1 MDSHPLLQ
9 APSQDT
15 CAYFQRTSESASAP
29 FSKCPTFPSERA
41 AHYSRLFRFVNT
53 SFRGPTPP
61 LHPQTRRLFV
71 EASRLLW
78 QPFRCRPHLRE
89 GDFNFFLRCQPVGR
103 RRRSGSMQPLH
114 DFVKRPRRRS
124 GRWTSSIQPLI
135 HALLPAA
142 YICDFRPQPAAR
154 GRRCACLP
162 AAGLRSPAAGPSA
175 RLRRRCRPPSPRAP

>member
-29 FSKCPTFPSERA
+29 SSQCPTFPSERA

-61 LHPQTRRLFV
+61 LLPQTRRLSV

-78 QPFRCRPHLRE
+78 QPFRCRQHPVSRKLPPLR
-89 GDFNFFLRCQPVGR
+89 GCRHRSGGR
-103 RRRSGSMQPLH
+103 REARERILDM
-114 DFVKRPRRRS
+114 FVKCAITFCACGAGSALAPDSARS
-124 GRWTSSIQPLI
+124 P
-135 HALLPAA
+135 PA
-142 YICDFRPQPAAR
+142 PATCWRCGR
-154 GRRCACLP
+154 GRG
-162 AAGLRSPAAGPSA
+162 AAVSHMAIPPICVGGRDCGSAG
-175 RLRRRCRPPSPRAP
+175 

>member
-29 FSKCPTFPSERA
+29 SSQCPTFPSERA

-61 LHPQTRRLFV
+61 LLPQTRRLSV

-78 QPFRCRPHLRE
+78 QPFRCRQHLRE
-89 GDFNFFLRCQPVGR
+89 GDFNFLPPLPTTGR
-103 RRRSGSMQPLH
+103 RRRSGSMCLCCS
-114 DFVKRPRRRS
+114 FVKGMWRFF
-124 GRWTSSIQPLI
+124 SSRCPFVQL
-135 HALLPAA
+135 HANVSLNL
-142 YICDFRPQPAAR
+142 QPATR
-154 GRRCACLP
+154 GRNCACRL
-162 AAGLRSPAAGPSA
+162 ATGLRSPVAARSA
-175 RLRRRCRPPSPRAP
+175 RLRPRCHRPSPRAL

>member
-29 FSKCPTFPSERA
+29 SSQCPTFPSERA

-61 LHPQTRRLFV
+61 PLPQTRRLSV

-78 QPFRCRPHLRE
+78 QPFRCRQHLRE
-89 GDFNFFLRCQPVGR
+89 GDFNFLPSLPTTGR
-103 RRRSGSMQPLH
+103 RRRSGSMRPPLH
-114 DFVKRPRRRS
+114 FGKRQNASRAFMRRLSAGTLLRTAQPPGLAVS
-124 GRWTSSIQPLI
+124 MTTPSS
-135 HALLPAA
+135 LPASA
-142 YICDFRPQPAAR
+142 TFT
-154 GRRCACLP
+154 RR
-162 AAGLRSPAAGPSA
+162 PSA
-175 RLRRRCRPPSPRAP
+175 RAIR

>member
-29 FSKCPTFPSERA
+29 SSQCPTFPSERA

-61 LHPQTRRLFV
+61 LLPQTRRLSV

-78 QPFRCRPHLRE
+78 QPFRCRQHLRE
-89 GDFNFFLRCQPVGR
+89 GDFNFLPSPPTTGR
-103 RRRSGSMQPLH
+103 RRRSGSMRPPLR
-114 DFVKRPRRRS
+114 FGKRQNASRAFMPRPTGTSCPAWLRRGVRRRPAVPARTCACPPATGLRNPAAAPSAHPRRR
-124 GRWTSSIQPLI
+124 
-135 HALLPAA
+135 
-142 YICDFRPQPAAR
+142 Y
-154 GRRCACLP
+154 
-162 AAGLRSPAAGPSA
+162 
-175 RLRRRCRPPSPRAP
+175 RPPSPHAP